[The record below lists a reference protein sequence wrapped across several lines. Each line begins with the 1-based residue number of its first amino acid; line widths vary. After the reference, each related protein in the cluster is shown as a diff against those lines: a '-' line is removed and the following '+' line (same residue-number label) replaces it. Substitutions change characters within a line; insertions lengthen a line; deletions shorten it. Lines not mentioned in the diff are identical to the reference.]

1 MSNFIRGS
9 YLFNIQF
16 KVFNLQLCG
25 CRISGFDGPSL
36 PSVKC
41 CPSCSSTPGRIS
53 LLFVGISFKY
63 TPLRCLKKVSSKD
76 SARGSPKMAGGDP
89 KKAKDIHFFLI
100 WNTTAHSRGV
110 TNWGTLWKWI
120 FPDLCQ
126 FFRHFGSEYFLNIW
140 FWFFWNYSN
149 IHLIVMLISHFILNF
164 KS

>member
-53 LLFVGISFKY
+53 LLFVEIPFKY
-63 TPLRCLKKVSSKD
+63 TPLKDAWKKFRQKIL
-76 SARGSPKMAGGDP
+76 GSPKMAGGDP

-100 WNTTAHSRGV
+100 WSTTAHGRGV

-120 FPDLCQ
+120 FPDLWQ
-126 FFRHFGSEYFLNIW
+126 FFRHFSSEYFLNIW
-140 FWFFWNYSN
+140 FFRNYSH
-149 IHLIVMLISHFILNF
+149 IHLIIMLISHFILNL
-164 KS
+164 